1 MMNARSTPLA
11 IAVAI
16 GFACFGADLAL
27 AQAPAASGLKTA
39 RQVVESATAGMTYES
54 NEILRERLEA
64 NPDLLLLDVR
74 SLVEFEAGHIPG
86 ATWMDSG
93 LVEFQMAQ
101 AVRDP
106 DREIFVT
113 CASGNRTGHVVKA
126 LRALGYRNVRGHVG
140 FNAWVDAGHAFENF
154 LGEARMTQRRPLQ
167 LSTPLNRHFDQ
178 RPLADRQR

>member
-1 MMNARSTPLA
+1 MLVRRPWPS
-11 IAVAI
+11 IAI
-16 GFACFGADLAL
+16 GCACFAADLAL
-27 AQAPAASGLKTA
+27 AQASAASDLKTA
-39 RQVVESATAGMTYES
+39 RQVAESATAGMTYES
-54 NEILRERLEA
+54 NEVLRERLKA
-64 NPDLLLLDVR
+64 NPELLLIDVR
-74 SLVEFEAGHIPG
+74 S
-86 ATWMDSG
+86 

-140 FNAWVDAGHAFENF
+140 FNAWVDAGNAFENF
-154 LGEARMTQRRPLQ
+154 LGEARMTQRRRLQ